1 SPSGVQVLEFNA
13 RFGDPEAQV
22 VLPRLE
28 DDLIPLLEATARGAL
43 GGARPAWSSRSSV
56 GVVLA
61 SRGYPGT
68 YQTGFPIDGLGTI
81 ERDGPL
87 VGIVMGSESDRPT
100 MQRCCEVLDGY
111 GISYEVVVRSAH
123 RDPEGC
129 RQWATQ
135 AEGRGLK
142 VLIAAAGGAAHLPG
156 VVAAWS
162 LLPVIGVPMSAGA
175 LGGLDA
181 LLSMAQMPAGIPV
194 ATVAIGEA
202 GADRKSVV

>member
-1 SPSGVQVLEFNA
+1 M
-13 RFGDPEAQV
+13 
-22 VLPRLE
+22 
-28 DDLIPLLEATARGAL
+28 
-43 GGARPAWSSRSSV
+43 
-56 GVVLA
+56 
-61 SRGYPGT
+61 
-68 YQTGFPIDGLGTI
+68 
-81 ERDGPL
+81 

-100 MQRCCEVLDGY
+100 VQRCCEVLDGY
-111 GISYEVVVRSAH
+111 GVRYELVVRSAH

-129 RQWATQ
+129 RRWASE
-135 AEGRGLK
+135 ADGRGLQ

-162 LLPVIGVPMSAGA
+162 TLPVIGVPMSAGA

-202 GADRKSVV
+202 GARNAAHLAVAILSLREPALRERIVRKREEMRAPRPA

>member
-1 SPSGVQVLEFNA
+1 MSDA
-13 RFGDPEAQV
+13 
-22 VLPRLE
+22 
-28 DDLIPLLEATARGAL
+28 
-43 GGARPAWSSRSSV
+43 
-56 GVVLA
+56 
-61 SRGYPGT
+61 
-68 YQTGFPIDGLGTI
+68 
-81 ERDGPL
+81 PL

-100 MQRCCEVLDGY
+100 MQRCFDVLDGY
-111 GISYEVVVRSAH
+111 GVPFEVVVRSAH

-129 RQWATQ
+129 RTWAKE

-162 LLPVIGVPMSAGA
+162 ILPVIGVPMSGGA

-202 GADRKSVV
+202 GARNAGHLAVAILSLTDPAAREKLIKLREANRAQKPA

>member
-1 SPSGVQVLEFNA
+1 MSE
-13 RFGDPEAQV
+13 
-22 VLPRLE
+22 
-28 DDLIPLLEATARGAL
+28 
-43 GGARPAWSSRSSV
+43 
-56 GVVLA
+56 
-61 SRGYPGT
+61 
-68 YQTGFPIDGLGTI
+68 
-81 ERDGPL
+81 GPP
-87 VGIVMGSESDRPT
+87 VGILMGSESDRPT
-100 MQRCCEVLDGY
+100 MQRCFEVLDGY
-111 GISYEVVVRSAH
+111 GVPYEVVVRSAH

-129 RQWATQ
+129 RSWATQ

-162 LLPVIGVPMSAGA
+162 VLPVIGVPMSAGA

-202 GADRKSVV
+202 GARNAAHLAMAILALTDPRAREKLVSRREANRKPKPA

>member
-1 SPSGVQVLEFNA
+1 MNDA
-13 RFGDPEAQV
+13 
-22 VLPRLE
+22 
-28 DDLIPLLEATARGAL
+28 
-43 GGARPAWSSRSSV
+43 
-56 GVVLA
+56 
-61 SRGYPGT
+61 
-68 YQTGFPIDGLGTI
+68 
-81 ERDGPL
+81 PL

-100 MQRCCEVLDGY
+100 MQRCCEVLDAY
-111 GISYEVVVRSAH
+111 GVSSEVVVRCAH

-129 RQWATQ
+129 REWATE

-162 LLPVIGVPMSAGA
+162 VLPVIGVPMSAGA

-202 GADRKSVV
+202 GARNAGPLSMGIPALNYPAPREELVKRRAANRTKTSQ

>member
-1 SPSGVQVLEFNA
+1 MN
-13 RFGDPEAQV
+13 EA
-22 VLPRLE
+22 
-28 DDLIPLLEATARGAL
+28 
-43 GGARPAWSSRSSV
+43 
-56 GVVLA
+56 
-61 SRGYPGT
+61 
-68 YQTGFPIDGLGTI
+68 PI
-81 ERDGPL
+81 

-111 GISYEVVVRSAH
+111 GVPYEVVVRSAH

-129 RQWATQ
+129 REWATS

-156 VVAAWS
+156 VVASWS
-162 LLPVIGVPMSAGA
+162 VLPVIGVPMSAGA

-194 ATVAIGEA
+194 ATVAIGDA
-202 GADRKSVV
+202 GARNAAHLAMAILALSDPAARDKLVKRREANRTTSQSLVSQ

>member
-1 SPSGVQVLEFNA
+1 MVDQ
-13 RFGDPEAQV
+13 R
-22 VLPRLE
+22 
-28 DDLIPLLEATARGAL
+28 
-43 GGARPAWSSRSSV
+43 
-56 GVVLA
+56 
-61 SRGYPGT
+61 
-68 YQTGFPIDGLGTI
+68 
-81 ERDGPL
+81 PL
-87 VGIVMGSESDRPT
+87 VGIVMGSESDRPVLKG
-100 MQRCCEVLDGY
+100 CAEVLDGY

-129 RQWATQ
+129 RTWASE
-135 AEGRGLK
+135 AESRGLR

-162 LLPVIGVPMSAGA
+162 LLPVIGVPMSGGA

-202 GADRKSVV
+202 GARNAAHLATGILALNDPVAREKLVKRREANRSAKPA

>member
-1 SPSGVQVLEFNA
+1 MSDA
-13 RFGDPEAQV
+13 
-22 VLPRLE
+22 
-28 DDLIPLLEATARGAL
+28 
-43 GGARPAWSSRSSV
+43 
-56 GVVLA
+56 
-61 SRGYPGT
+61 
-68 YQTGFPIDGLGTI
+68 
-81 ERDGPL
+81 PL

-100 MQRCCEVLDGY
+100 MQRCSEVLDAY
-111 GISYEVVVRSAH
+111 GVCYEVVILSAH

-129 RQWATQ
+129 RTWATE
-135 AEGRGLK
+135 AEGRGIK

-162 LLPVIGVPMSAGA
+162 VLPVIGVPMSAGA

-202 GADRKSVV
+202 GARNAAHLAMAILALNDPSARDKLVKRREANRGVKPA

>member
-1 SPSGVQVLEFNA
+1 MSDA
-13 RFGDPEAQV
+13 
-22 VLPRLE
+22 
-28 DDLIPLLEATARGAL
+28 
-43 GGARPAWSSRSSV
+43 
-56 GVVLA
+56 
-61 SRGYPGT
+61 
-68 YQTGFPIDGLGTI
+68 
-81 ERDGPL
+81 PL

-100 MQRCCEVLDGY
+100 MQKCVEVLEAY
-111 GISYEVVVRSAH
+111 GVSHEVVVRSAH

-129 RQWATQ
+129 RKWASS

-194 ATVAIGEA
+194 ATVAIGDA
-202 GADRKSVV
+202 GARNAAHLAMAILALNDPTARSKLLARREAARVRKAG

>member
-1 SPSGVQVLEFNA
+1 MS
-13 RFGDPEAQV
+13 EA
-22 VLPRLE
+22 
-28 DDLIPLLEATARGAL
+28 AT
-43 GGARPAWSSRSSV
+43 V
-56 GVVLA
+56 GV
-61 SRGYPGT
+61 
-68 YQTGFPIDGLGTI
+68 
-81 ERDGPL
+81 
-87 VGIVMGSESDRPT
+87 VMGSESDRPVV
-100 MQRCCEVLDGY
+100 QGCLEVLDGY
-111 GISYEVVVRSAH
+111 GIPHEVVVRSAH

-129 RQWATQ
+129 RAWASE

-162 LLPVIGVPMSAGA
+162 RLPVIGVPRSSGA

-202 GADRKSVV
+202 GARNAGHLAAAILGLGDPALRDAITRRRTEMHAR

>member
-1 SPSGVQVLEFNA
+1 MSG
-13 RFGDPEAQV
+13 G
-22 VLPRLE
+22 
-28 DDLIPLLEATARGAL
+28 I
-43 GGARPAWSSRSSV
+43 S
-56 GVVLA
+56 
-61 SRGYPGT
+61 
-68 YQTGFPIDGLGTI
+68 
-81 ERDGPL
+81 

-111 GISYEVVVRSAH
+111 GVAYEVVVRSAH

-129 RQWATQ
+129 REWATS

-162 LLPVIGVPMSAGA
+162 VLPVIGVPMAAGA

-202 GADRKSVV
+202 GARNAAHLAMAILALDDPSARDKLIQRREANRTKKPG

>member
-1 SPSGVQVLEFNA
+1 VSESP
-13 RFGDPEAQV
+13 
-22 VLPRLE
+22 
-28 DDLIPLLEATARGAL
+28 I
-43 GGARPAWSSRSSV
+43 
-56 GVVLA
+56 
-61 SRGYPGT
+61 
-68 YQTGFPIDGLGTI
+68 
-81 ERDGPL
+81 

-100 MQRCCEVLDGY
+100 VQRCCEVLDGY
-111 GISYEVVVRSAH
+111 GVPYEVVVRSAH

-129 RQWATQ
+129 REWASS

-162 LLPVIGVPMSAGA
+162 VLPVIGVPMSAGA

-194 ATVAIGEA
+194 ATVAIGDA
-202 GADRKSVV
+202 GARNAAHLAMAILALNDPTARDKLIQRREANRSKKPA

>member
-1 SPSGVQVLEFNA
+1 MSQAPV
-13 RFGDPEAQV
+13 
-22 VLPRLE
+22 
-28 DDLIPLLEATARGAL
+28 
-43 GGARPAWSSRSSV
+43 
-56 GVVLA
+56 
-61 SRGYPGT
+61 
-68 YQTGFPIDGLGTI
+68 
-81 ERDGPL
+81 

-100 MQRCCEVLDGY
+100 MQRCCEVLDAY
-111 GISYEVVVRSAH
+111 GVAYEVVVRSAH

-129 RQWATQ
+129 REWATQ

-162 LLPVIGVPMSAGA
+162 ILPVIGVPMSAGA

-194 ATVAIGEA
+194 ATVAIGDA
-202 GADRKSVV
+202 GARNAGHLAMAILALNDPAARDKVIKRREANRAPKPA